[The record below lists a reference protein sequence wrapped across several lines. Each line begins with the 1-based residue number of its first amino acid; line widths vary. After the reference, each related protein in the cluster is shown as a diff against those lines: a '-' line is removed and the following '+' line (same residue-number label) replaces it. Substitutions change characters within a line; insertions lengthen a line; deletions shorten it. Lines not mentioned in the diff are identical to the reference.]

1 MASEGSEEN
10 QVVAAEAK
18 ALAADGEDARE
29 AATVRNLMGSVRF
42 LVSDE
47 ELMKPLHED
56 WEADPID

>member
-18 ALAADGEDARE
+18 ALAADGEDVRE
-29 AATVRNLMGSVRF
+29 AVTVRNLMGSVRF

-47 ELMKPLHED
+47 ELMKPLYED